1 MSRKRNILTVSS
13 FQLQIDIAKLFH
25 KIHIIVSTQTSGLCH
40 TFIDFILIP
49 CHILSSVNH
58 NITAVDTQIR
68 ILPHFI
74 IIAIIGFHTV
84 ITMITLIAGARFRFF
99 PNISTRFRTN
109 QIVTTLI
116 DVVDQSCIARVGEC
130 LISFQ
135 CIRTIGELT
144 RVVGVHFIKTAR
156 APRKNTGN
164 K

>member
-40 TFIDFILIP
+40 TFFDIILIS
-49 CHILSSVNH
+49 CYILCSINY
-58 NITAVDTQIR
+58 NITAINAQIR

-74 IIAIIGFHTV
+74 IIAIIGFHAV
-84 ITMITLIAGARFRFF
+84 ITMVTLITGTRFRFF
-99 PNISTRFRTN
+99 PNISTRFGTN
-109 QIVTTLI
+109 QVITTLI
-116 DVVDQSCIARVGEC
+116 DIIDQGCI
-130 LISFQ
+130 Q
-135 CIRTIGELT
+135 CIRTIGELP

-156 APRKNTGN
+156 APRKNSGN

>member
-13 FQLQIDIAKLFH
+13 FQLQIDIDKLFH

-40 TFIDFILIP
+40 TFFDIILIS
-49 CHILSSVNH
+49 CYILCSINY
-58 NITAVDTQIR
+58 NITAINAQIR

-74 IIAIIGFHTV
+74 IIAIIGFHAV
-84 ITMITLIAGARFRFF
+84 ITMVTLITGTRFRFF
-99 PNISTRFRTN
+99 PNISTRFGTN
-109 QIVTTLI
+109 QVITTLI
-116 DVVDQSCIARVGEC
+116 DIIDQGCITRVSKC

-135 CIRTIGELT
+135 CIRTIGELP

-156 APRKNTGN
+156 APRKNSGN